1 MRHRREETYDDVGEV
16 KVKKRTAKAVLC
28 VFQEHDPP
36 RERWVPLGQAR
47 DAEELQEGEVVRL
60 WVSEWFSGKLWE
72 EQDEPA
78 KPDKV
83 WLEFPGAVVM
93 RETDKAIQ
101 VRIAGREGLMW
112 LPLTQVAED
121 SEVRADGDSG
131 VLKISDWIAGEKGLV
146 ATPGG
151 RQQELPGAGGR
162 PAGERERTAG
172 DEARDVE
179 SDYTGG
185 DDIPF

>member
-1 MRHRREETYDDVGEV
+1 MKHRREETYEDAGEV
-16 KVKKRTAKAVLC
+16 EIKKRTAKAVLA
-28 VFQEHDPP
+28 VFQEQEPP

-47 DAEELQEGEVVRL
+47 DPDDLQEGEVLRL
-60 WVSEWFSGKLWE
+60 WVSEWFAGKLWE
-72 EQDEPA
+72 DQDEPA
-78 KPDKV
+78 KKEKE
-83 WLEFPGAVVM
+83 WLEFPDSVVM

-101 VRIAGREGLMW
+101 VRVGGHEGLHWM
-112 LPLTQVAED
+112 PLTQVAED

-131 VLKISDWIAGEKGLV
+131 VLKISAWIAGEKGL
-146 ATPGG
+146 AAKPDG

-162 PAGERERTAG
+162 PAGERQRTAG

-179 SDYTGG
+179 TDYTGS